1 MPVLD
6 ESHDERVL
14 RILRDAKEC
23 LTAKQ
28 VTDILHGELGG
39 GVSFTEAFVK
49 ARLAQLGEVCE
60 GGGDTYHLKDV
71 S

>member
-39 GVSFTEAFVK
+39 GVSFTKLLLKLVSLNS
-49 ARLAQLGEVCE
+49 ARSARVAAIH
-60 GGGDTYHLKDV
+60 TTSKM
-71 S
+71 